1 MSYRSQLD
9 SKLISQ
15 SNDIHP
21 MAISLND
28 LQEENHTQA
37 DEMRHLHQALE
48 ASHQSQAELQ
58 QQLQQSAQRLE
69 TENLKWR
76 QQRQQLTEHLNET
89 KACLEK
95 SQLHLKTLSHTN
107 QSLSSTTKQLQTSYK
122 DLSSQL
128 EKEKLA
134 KEMTCRDMERLRE
147 ELESEK
153 KTRMATSERVTAYGR
168 YQ

>member
-1 MSYRSQLD
+1 
-9 SKLISQ
+9 
-15 SNDIHP
+15 

-76 QQRQQLTEHLNET
+76 QQRQQLTEHLNEVQAICRVLGAEWL
-89 KACLEK
+89 KAVDTIGNYSK
-95 SQLHLKTLSHTN
+95 
-107 QSLSSTTKQLQTSYK
+107 
-122 DLSSQL
+122 
-128 EKEKLA
+128 
-134 KEMTCRDMERLRE
+134 
-147 ELESEK
+147 
-153 KTRMATSERVTAYGR
+153 
-168 YQ
+168 